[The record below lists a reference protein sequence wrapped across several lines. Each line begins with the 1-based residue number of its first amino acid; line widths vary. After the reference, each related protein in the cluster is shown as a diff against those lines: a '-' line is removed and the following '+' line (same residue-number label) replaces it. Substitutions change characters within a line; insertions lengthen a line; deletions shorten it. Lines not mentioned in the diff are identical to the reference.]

1 MTVHLI
7 KLSVGSERVD
17 DLARWQQTVLM
28 RNQGTPLEG
37 YTHHVTRM
45 FPKRADELMDGGSI
59 FWVIN
64 RQIQCRQAIL
74 DVQEVSTGE
83 GRKCCLVL
91 NPDLILVQPVARGP
105 FQGWR
110 YLKVDDAPTDI
121 GRADEGAEDLPIR
134 AELAELG
141 LL

>member
-1 MTVHLI
+1 MTMHLI
-7 KLSVGSERVD
+7 KLSVGSQAVD
-17 DLARWQQTVLM
+17 DLARWQQSVIR
-28 RNQGTPLEG
+28 RNQGTALEG

-59 FWVIN
+59 YWVIA
-64 RQIQCRQAIL
+64 RQIQCRQRIV
-74 DVQEVSTGE
+74 DVQEVKTSE

-91 NPDLILVQPVARGP
+91 DTELVRVNPVGRGP

-110 YLKVDDAPTDI
+110 YLKPDDAPVDLES
-121 GRADEGAEDLPIR
+121 GVSAEDLPIR

>member
-1 MTVHLI
+1 MTIHLI
-7 KLSVGSERVD
+7 KLSVGSERVE
-17 DLARWQQTVLM
+17 DLARWQQSVM
-28 RNQGTPLEG
+28 ARNRGTALEG

-45 FPKRADELMDGGSI
+45 FPKKAEELMEGGSI
-59 FWVIN
+59 FWVIA
-64 RQIQCRQAIL
+64 RQIQCRQAIM
-74 DVQEVSTGE
+74 DVQEVQTHD

-91 NPDLILVQPVARGP
+91 DPELVRVEPVPRGP

-110 YLKVDDAPTDI
+110 YLKPEDAP
-121 GRADEGAEDLPIR
+121 ADLKRGGGADDLAIR